1 MLLNE
6 TDMTQDKCD
15 KVLQGRDGCTREG
28 EGARDGEGRWK
39 WSEKMCSVFHPV
51 FFLIN

>member
-1 MLLNE
+1 
-6 TDMTQDKCD
+6 MTQDKCD

-28 EGARDGEGRWK
+28 GSQGWRR
-39 WSEKMCSVFHPV
+39 EKVEMVREDVLYVSLWFF